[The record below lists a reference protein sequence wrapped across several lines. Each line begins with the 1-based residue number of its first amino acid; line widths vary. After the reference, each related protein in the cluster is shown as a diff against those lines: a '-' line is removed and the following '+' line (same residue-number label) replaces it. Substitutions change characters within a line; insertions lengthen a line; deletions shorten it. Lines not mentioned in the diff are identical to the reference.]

1 MALESQSITCHI
13 EQKLVC
19 SNITSIELSLHMLV
33 FQLAEN
39 FFVNISLYRML
50 DSCDDHQHKCSF
62 HLYVGE
68 EYRLGEQFFHEYY
81 TSFDMN
87 NRTITMALCNKYP
100 ETWFSTVYILRFIIG
115 FFLLIVVSAVVAAA
129 PQFY

>member
-39 FFVNISLYRML
+39 SFVNISLYRML
-50 DSCDDHQHKCSF
+50 DSCDDHQH
-62 HLYVGE
+62 
-68 EYRLGEQFFHEYY
+68 
-81 TSFDMN
+81 
-87 NRTITMALCNKYP
+87 
-100 ETWFSTVYILRFIIG
+100 
-115 FFLLIVVSAVVAAA
+115 
-129 PQFY
+129 